1 MNMFN
6 KENLPRFFLYI
17 GSILIFI
24 SIFFEWDII
33 TNIIT
38 EETRIEYG
46 YERIEVIILFIIS
59 LIPIIMYEKGIRFAG
74 YYIMFIFIEI
84 VVFLSTYRMYA
95 AIYAVETGIGF
106 YFAMTGG
113 VFQLFGVIVII
124 LIEWFQRRSS
134 PTTDRSEQV
143 VDHR

>member
-1 MNMFN
+1 MFN

-38 EETRIEYG
+38 GETRSDFG

-74 YYIMFIFIEI
+74 YYIMSIFIEI
-84 VVFLSTYRMYA
+84 IVFSSMYRIYA
-95 AIYAVETGIGF
+95 AIYTVDTGIGF

-113 VFQLFGVIVII
+113 VFQLFGIIAII

-134 PTTDRSEQV
+134 PTTDGSK
-143 VDHR
+143 